1 MNLMFIFIIKNM
13 ESPVILIIDD
23 TSDNLNLLRNL
34 FNKIYKT
41 RVTNSGERG
50 VKILEEHAM
59 PDLILLDVM
68 MPGIDGYEVCRLIKA
83 NPRTKDIIIIF
94 LTAKNE
100 SINEEFG
107 LALGTADFISKP
119 IHPSITLA
127 RVNNQLKIK
136 AADDYLKNKSEYL
149 DLEVIRRVNEISK
162 IQDATIMDS
171 AEVRI

>member
-1 MNLMFIFIIKNM
+1 MNLMFIFINKNM

-127 RVNNQLKIK
+127 RVNNQLKSK

-149 DLEVIRRVNEISK
+149 DVEEIRCVNEISK
-162 IQDATIMDS
+162 IQDPTIMAS

>member
-1 MNLMFIFIIKNM
+1 M

-23 TSDNLNLLRNL
+23 TSDNLDLLRNL
-34 FNKIYKT
+34 FKKTYKT
-41 RVTNSGERG
+41 RVANSGERG
-50 VKILEEHAM
+50 LKILEEHAL

-68 MPGIDGYEVCRLIKA
+68 KPGIDGYEVCRLIKA

-100 SINEEFG
+100 SIDEEFG
-107 LALGTADFISKP
+107 LALGTSDFISKP

-136 AADDYLKNKSEYL
+136 AATDFLKNKSEYL
-149 DLEVIRRVNEISK
+149 EVEVIRRVNEISK
-162 IQDATIMDS
+162 IQDATIMAS
-171 AEVRI
+171 EEVRI